1 MLILVWPVIIK
12 ENVQATMFG
21 GLKMEN
27 NYIQLNKDNILRLGI
42 KDSEGNDTGNVLEF
56 DLEDASLLLRYQ
68 ELVEK
73 EKKNRIWLNNQ
84 FLIIDKKQDHK
95 GKKLLSSNEQAKLE
109 SINEFFKREKE
120 VLDIFLGEG
129 GTDKLLNGRKMG
141 WTSLQ
146 EINDIVVNQ
155 ISPYIDKSM
164 ENLTNK
170 VKELYKD
177 STENDVI

>member
-1 MLILVWPVIIK
+1 MTPFLNLEREMCIGMTD
-12 ENVQATMFG
+12 NF
-21 GLKMEN
+21 
-27 NYIQLNKDNILRLGI
+27 IQLKKDNILRLGI

-56 DLEDASLLLRYQ
+56 DLEDATLLLRYQ

-84 FLIIDKKQDHK
+84 FLIIDRKQDHK

-120 VLDIFLGEG
+120 VLDMFLGEG
-129 GTDKLLNGRKMG
+129 GTDKLLNGRNMG

-146 EINDIVVNQ
+146 EINEIITNQ

-164 ENLTNK
+164 ENITNK
-170 VKELYKD
+170 VKEMYKD
-177 STENDVI
+177 SVEDDVI

>member
-27 NYIQLNKDNILRLGI
+27 NYIQLKKDNILRLGI

-84 FLIIDKKQDHK
+84 FLIIDRKQDHK

-120 VLDIFLGEG
+120 VLDMFLGEG
-129 GTDKLLNGRKMG
+129 GVDKLLNGRKMG
-141 WTSLQ
+141 LTSLQ

-170 VKELYKD
+170 VKELYND